1 MPDTKL
7 VTWEGLLCHYGRFPC
22 KNSGN
27 LRLMVISSDFLL
39 SFFPILLSCLPKA
52 NIYQIAA
59 SSKNGTN
66 QKHPFTNIPKQ
77 VHQNI
82 LTSCNTSDAFETHRN
97 ATKTN
102 WLHAPFPTPQ
112 KKTAA
117 APKQIPGTSWN
128 ILQPHEIWCG
138 CFVHFSWFVKK
149 SWDSWASILPND
161 SIFNRIEGFTHA
173 QTLESDVE
181 HIPRKVTNTQVML
194 RWSETSK
201 HAKSLISVV
210 GV

>member
-112 KKTAA
+112 KKNSCSS
-117 APKQIPGTSWN
+117 Q
-128 ILQPHEIWCG
+128 
-138 CFVHFSWFVKK
+138 
-149 SWDSWASILPND
+149 
-161 SIFNRIEGFTHA
+161 
-173 QTLESDVE
+173 
-181 HIPRKVTNTQVML
+181 TNTRHVMEYPPASRDL
-194 RWSETSK
+194 VWLFCSFF
-201 HAKSLISVV
+201 LICKKIM
-210 GV
+210 GFMGLHPPKWFNI